1 MGLKHPSNDREQSV
15 FLQTRKKGLK
25 LHKKLI
31 LKCDSKLNLKNYSSD
46 STQNRFGY

>member
-1 MGLKHPSNDREQSV
+1 MGLKHPSNHKEQSV

-31 LKCDSKLNLKNYSSD
+31 LKRGSKLNLKNYSSD
-46 STQNRFGY
+46 FIQNRFGY